1 MKTKLRDWL
10 TIGVFALIL
19 VGFAVA
25 NLFYDA
31 GDVSKSERR
40 KLAAFPT
47 MTVESVKNT
56 KFMTGIE
63 DYLSDH
69 FIGRDSFRQL
79 KASFM
84 FNVLRQKDNHNI
96 YVVNGSASEYSA
108 TLPETSLRQLTEK
121 FGILRDKYLTG
132 CNLYYSVIPDKNYFL
147 AAANGYPAYDYD
159 EFRAILREGMDGYT
173 EIDLFGAL
181 DIDDYYRTDLHWDQ
195 AKLTD
200 ATAALCAGLGVTAPD
215 LAGMTAHTLSPFW
228 GVYYGQSALS
238 LAPDTLTYLTSPTL
252 DGCQYYVLNEKT
264 LEFEEKPIYDTAQF
278 SGIDPYNTFLEGPVS
293 LGKIVNPNAASDR
306 RLLLFRDSFGSAV
319 APLLAAG
326 GDYAEIILIDLR
338 YIYAQLLPQL
348 IEIRP
353 GDDVLLLYNT
363 AILENSTLF
372 NIK

>member
-10 TIGVFALIL
+10 TIGMFALIL

-31 GDVSKSERR
+31 GDVSQSERR
-40 KLAAFPT
+40 KLTAMPNL
-47 MTVESVKNT
+47 TVESVKST

-63 DYLSDH
+63 DYLTDH

-79 KASFM
+79 KAGFM
-84 FNVLRQKDNHNI
+84 FNVLRQKDNHHI

-108 TLPETSLRQLTEK
+108 VLPEASLRQLTEK

-147 AAANGYPAYDYD
+147 AEANGYPAYDYAQFLD
-159 EFRAILREGMDGYT
+159 ILREGMGDFT
-173 EIDLFGAL
+173 EIDLFSVLEIG
-181 DIDDYYRTDLHWDQ
+181 DYYRTDLHWDQ
-195 AKLTD
+195 SQLNEAS
-200 ATAALCAGLGVTAPD
+200 AVLCAGLGVTAPD
-215 LAGMTAHTLSPFW
+215 LSTMAAHILEPFW

-238 LAPDTLTYLTSPTL
+238 LSPDTLTYLTSPTL
-252 DGCQYYVLNEKT
+252 DGCKYYVLDEIT
-264 LEFEEKPIYDTAQF
+264 LEFEEKPLYDEALF
-278 SGIDPYNTFLEGPVS
+278 NGIDPYNTFLEGPVAM
-293 LGKIVNPNAASDR
+293 GKIVNPHASSDR
-306 RLLLFRDSFGSAV
+306 RLLLFRDSFGSAI
-319 APLLAAG
+319 APLIAAG

-348 IEIRP
+348 IEIEP

-363 AILENSTLF
+363 KILENSTLF